1 MDSSSV
7 TPEGS
12 VRNPSGFQRPGVHT
26 PKEGWHHR
34 VGFSGSDGPGA
45 GGPMGMRGLLFR
57 LQILQE
63 TPAPARRVAVRPGE
77 CFADLN
83 ERKTRLAAHI
93 KEWKSV
99 ISGVANVQLCDTDL
113 SN

>member
-1 MDSSSV
+1 MSTLRRRAGIVAWGLVAAMGQGQGDPWACVAFCSGYRSYKRHQRLPGGLPLGRESV
-7 TPEGS
+7 S
-12 VRNPSGFQRPGVHT
+12 
-26 PKEGWHHR
+26 
-34 VGFSGSDGPGA
+34 
-45 GGPMGMRGLLFR
+45 
-57 LQILQE
+57 
-63 TPAPARRVAVRPGE
+63 
-77 CFADLN
+77 ADLN